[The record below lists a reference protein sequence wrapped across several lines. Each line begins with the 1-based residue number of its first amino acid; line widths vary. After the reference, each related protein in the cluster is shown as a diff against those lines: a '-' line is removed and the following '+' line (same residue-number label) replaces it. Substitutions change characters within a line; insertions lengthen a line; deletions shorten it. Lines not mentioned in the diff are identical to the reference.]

1 MKSLLRSFGLLAL
14 IAPLFTSSQALAA
27 EPDPRPDAAGTY
39 TLRIRTAAP
48 EKSPWGELLLNV
60 TDRIKRDVAELNK
73 KNPSKPVALNVD
85 IRWQTKSEAAAVR
98 SCVDGKS
105 SGIAVSLGALSAS
118 VPELDATELPYLF
131 DNYAQADKALT
142 AALPLLT
149 EIMATK
155 GFIFAIRGENGFRQW
170 ASKTSF
176 LTKPGDFSGRAM
188 RSQPS
193 TVHKAMY
200 SALGATPNPL
210 QISDVPTSLTN
221 GVVDGYDNTLLF
233 ARLANWTESIKYV
246 TMSNHIYQGAAVVW
260 CNAWFKDLP
269 PELKT
274 ILTKRDAEV
283 ATTEQTGLKLVRVFN
298 DKLMPAQYKKAN
310 KEVKELSSG
319 ERAALKAAL
328 ASVETGFEKSTSE
341 QGRKLLKLLKSNR

>member
-1 MKSLLRSFGLLAL
+1 MKPLFRTLGLLAL
-14 IAPLFTSSQALAA
+14 FAPLAMSGHALAA
-27 EPDPRPDAAGTY
+27 EPDPKADPAGTY

-60 TDRIKRDVAELNK
+60 TDRVKRDVAEHNK
-73 KNPSKPVALNVD
+73 KNPAKPLTLNVD

-118 VPELDATELPYLF
+118 VPELDATEIPYLF
-131 DNYAQADKALT
+131 DSYTQADKALS
-142 AALPLLT
+142 AAIPLMT
-149 EIMATK
+149 EILETK
-155 GFIFAIRGENGFRQW
+155 GFIFAVRGENGFRQW

-246 TMSNHIYQGAAVVW
+246 TLSNHIYQGAAVVW
-260 CNAWFKDLP
+260 CNAWFKGLP

-283 ATTEQTGLKLVRVFN
+283 ATTEATGLKLVRVFN
-298 DKLMPAQYKKAN
+298 DKLMPAQYKKAGMEI
-310 KEVKELSSG
+310 KEISAA
-319 ERAALKAAL
+319 ERAALKTAL
-328 ASVETGFEKSTSE
+328 AGVETGFEKSTSE